1 MRRYAILH
9 FHTSQLTFM
18 IHLARILCPTDYSP
32 TSDNAVRYAVEFA
45 RKVDAHVRFLHIL
58 SPGAVPEKTAVI
70 PETPA
75 PLSDEDDDVLPENFS
90 RVLMAEKKKGLN
102 ADFRVLR
109 GEAPKVIAEQAH
121 SWSADLIIMG
131 SHGRTGLQRLMMG
144 SVAEEVFRSSD
155 IPVLLVKE
163 EAAAKIITD

>member
-1 MRRYAILH
+1 
-9 FHTSQLTFM
+9 M
-18 IHLARILCPTDYSP
+18 IHLARILCPTDYSV

-58 SPGAVPEKTAVI
+58 SPGTAAEKAAVAPELSSEQ
-70 PETPA
+70 PE
-75 PLSDEDDDVLPENFS
+75 EDDSLPENFS
-90 RVLMAEKKKGLN
+90 RLLMAEKKRGLN

-121 SWSADLIIMG
+121 SWGADLIIMG
-131 SHGRTGLQRLMMG
+131 SHGRTGLHRLMMG

-163 EAAAKIITD
+163 QAAAKLIAD